1 METKLALL
9 TGIKIPVDNKN
20 FISITSLPY
29 FKGQSAQFG
38 RRIEKMK
45 YDTEMPSGWSLPQ
58 EKQLKIE
65 LTGDNIN
72 VQKYRIMVY
81 IHGIRD
87 IPDSFIS
94 RPSKY
99 YI

>member
-1 METKLALL
+1 
-9 TGIKIPVDNKN
+9 
-20 FISITSLPY
+20 
-29 FKGQSAQFG
+29 
-38 RRIEKMK
+38 
-45 YDTEMPSGWSLPQ
+45 MPSGWSLPQ

-65 LTGDNIN
+65 LTGDNLN

-87 IPDSFIS
+87 IPESFIS
-94 RPSKY
+94 RSSKY